1 MFSVAT
7 QAQGIQIM
15 AQTGEGSVS
24 VSNTRAARVIAVSS
38 GKGGVGKTNL
48 VANLGIAFARTGA
61 KVLALDGDLGLANLD
76 IAFGVHPDM
85 SMLDLFD
92 GTASITEILCE
103 APEGVTLLPGCS
115 GRYDLAN
122 LSEQERYSLFAAIDT
137 LENDYD
143 VLLVD
148 TGAGLNSNAV
158 SFAAAAQDV
167 VIVADPDPTSMAD
180 AYAFIKVLATQCAVK
195 RVQLVANRVSG
206 PKDGEEI
213 YRKLSALVGRFLQV
227 RIDYLGY
234 VNQDAAISRA
244 TRGGVPVL
252 IGEPNSLASQ
262 RIVTIAR
269 KILSQPS
276 ESPEVG
282 GIRFFWKRLVGWK
295 EVT

>member
-7 QAQGIQIM
+7 QAQGIQMM
-15 AQTGEGSVS
+15 AHSSESSVS
-24 VSNTRAARVIAVSS
+24 TNNNRPARVIAVSS

-48 VANLGIAFARTGA
+48 VANLGIAFAQSGS

-76 IAFGVHPDM
+76 IALGVTPDLN
-85 SMLDLFD
+85 MLDLFD
-92 GTASITEILCE
+92 GTATINEILCD
-103 APEGVTLLPGCS
+103 APEGVTLLPGCL

-122 LSEQERYSLFAAIDT
+122 LNEQERYSLFAAIDS

-143 VLLVD
+143 ILLVD

-158 SFAAAAQDV
+158 AFAAAAQDV

-180 AYAFIKVLATQCAVK
+180 AYAFIKVLATQCAIK

-206 PKDGEEI
+206 AKDGEEI

-252 IGEPNSLASQ
+252 LGEPNSLASQ
-262 RIVTIAR
+262 RISTIAR
-269 KILSQPS
+269 KILSLPS
-276 ESPEVG
+276 EAPEVG
-282 GIRFFWKRLVGWK
+282 GIRLFWKRLVGWK
-295 EVT
+295 EVS